1 MIEDATGLDVTDSMV
16 VGLSVSGITKLKS
29 QLNAGGTAA
38 ASPYKITFIAV
49 TSLGNI
55 YEIDGKIRV
64 VEL

>member
-1 MIEDATGLDVTDSMV
+1 MV